1 MSTEFLR
8 FILYGQ
14 TDGCKAILML
24 LTDPRPRGLQRGPKF
39 AWNRG
44 VYMLAGHLSPK
55 VSTATANTSQTRS
68 MSSSPASDVASNDDS
83 ASRNS
88 LDRERIL
95 GSPPPLNGLKTDGDA
110 PQAHQNGDADSEH
123 LDPVQRLEQE
133 LQRTREEK
141 DALATQ
147 YRNLLAKL
155 TTMRTTL
162 GNKLQQDA
170 EELDRQEQL
179 VQQLTAQND
188 DLAATVETLQSEL
201 IASNEEAEWASREL
215 ETMRSRALHDSSQ
228 ETFLRERE
236 LRELQAELE
245 QCRIERDEWE
255 QKALQEHIEADE
267 ARTTV
272 DSLRRDV
279 EIERDSRRHAETNLE
294 VEREKCVNLQSVL
307 EDFQTSKDHDLK
319 QAVKEYETQLIQVTQ
334 SLAEFK
340 SRALNAELQL
350 EESST
355 NNSRVQE
362 LEKEVKEKSVLVGKL
377 RQEAVI
383 MNEHLM
389 EALRRLRRS
398 SSDTNVDRRLVT
410 NVLLSF
416 LTTPRADSKRF
427 EMLSLL
433 STILQWSDDERE
445 KAGLQRSASSAQS
458 PSGGSL
464 WGRSATS
471 SPAVKPVELQ
481 KTDETESF
489 SRLWVEFLLT
499 EASSGESGLP
509 PPPRSPSRSNG
520 SLPSTPTQAST
531 RISPVGLNGTRRLP
545 SFTSAAIASS
555 PDLGVQLSSPPHKGK
570 DRALP

>member
-1 MSTEFLR
+1 
-8 FILYGQ
+8 
-14 TDGCKAILML
+14 
-24 LTDPRPRGLQRGPKF
+24 
-39 AWNRG
+39 
-44 VYMLAGHLSPK
+44 
-55 VSTATANTSQTRS
+55 
-68 MSSSPASDVASNDDS
+68 MSSSSASDVASNDDS
-83 ASRNS
+83 ASRKS

-95 GSPPPLNGLKTDGDA
+95 GSPPPLNGLKADGDTS
-110 PQAHQNGDADSEH
+110 QTHQNGDTED

-162 GNKLQQDA
+162 GNKLKQDA

-179 VQQLTAQND
+179 VQQLTVQND
-188 DLAATVETLQSEL
+188 DLADTVETLRSEL
-201 IASNEEAEWASREL
+201 IASNEEAERASREL
-215 ETMRSRALHDSSQ
+215 ETMRSRAFHDSSQ
-228 ETFLRERE
+228 EAFLRERE
-236 LRELQAELE
+236 LREMQAELE

-255 QKALQEHIEADE
+255 QKALQEHVDADE
-267 ARTTV
+267 AH
-272 DSLRRDV
+272 V
-279 EIERDSRRHAETNLE
+279 EIEREAKQRAETNLE

-307 EDFQTSKDHDLK
+307 EDFQASKDHELK
-319 QAVKEYETQLIQVTQ
+319 QAVKEYERQLIQVTQ

-362 LEKEVKEKSVLVGKL
+362 LEREVKEKSVLVGKL

-433 STILQWSDDERE
+433 STILQWTDDERE
-445 KAGLQRSASSAQS
+445 KAGLQRSGPSQS

-471 SPAVKPVELQ
+471 SPCK
-481 KTDETESF
+481 SF

-499 EASSGESGLP
+499 EASSGEGGLP
-509 PPPRSPSRSNG
+509 PPPRSPSRPNG

-531 RISPVGLNGTRRLP
+531 RVSPLGLNGTRRLP

-555 PDLGVQLSSPPHKGK
+555 PDLSVRLSSPPQKGK
-570 DRALP
+570 DRALS

>member
-1 MSTEFLR
+1 
-8 FILYGQ
+8 
-14 TDGCKAILML
+14 
-24 LTDPRPRGLQRGPKF
+24 
-39 AWNRG
+39 
-44 VYMLAGHLSPK
+44 
-55 VSTATANTSQTRS
+55 
-68 MSSSPASDVASNDDS
+68 MSSSSPISDVASNDGS
-83 ASRNS
+83 ASRKS
-88 LDRERIL
+88 LDRERL
-95 GSPPPLNGLKTDGDA
+95 MGSPPPLNGVQTNGDA
-110 PQAHQNGDADSEH
+110 PPVSED

-162 GNKLQQDA
+162 GNKLKQDA
-170 EELDRQEQL
+170 EELDRQEQF
-179 VQQLTAQND
+179 VQQLTVQNE
-188 DLAATVETLQSEL
+188 DLAATVETLKFEL
-201 IASNEEAEWASREL
+201 IASNEEAERASREL

-255 QKALQEHIEADE
+255 QKALQEHVSADE
-267 ARTTV
+267 ARTTA
-272 DSLRRDV
+272 DAFRRDL
-279 EIERDSRRHAETNLE
+279 ELERETRHRSETSLE
-294 VEREKCVNLQSVL
+294 VEREKCANLQSVL
-307 EDFQTSKDHDLK
+307 EDFQASKDHDLK
-319 QAVKEYETQLIQVTQ
+319 QAVKDFESQLNQVTQ
-334 SLAEFK
+334 SLAEYK

-355 NNSRVQE
+355 NNSRVQV
-362 LEKEVKEKSVLVGKL
+362 LEKEVKEKSILVGKL

-433 STILQWSDDERE
+433 STILSWSDDEKE
-445 KAGLQRSASSAQS
+445 KAGLQRSGPA
-458 PSGGSL
+458 PSTSGSLL
-464 WGRSATS
+464 WGRSAAS
-471 SPAVKPVELQ
+471 SPASRPAELQ

-499 EASSGESGLP
+499 EAASGDGSSP
-509 PPPRSPSRSNG
+509 PQPRSPSRPNN
-520 SLPSTPTQAST
+520 SLPGTPTQAST
-531 RISPVGLNGTRRLP
+531 RLSPLGLNGSRRLS
-545 SFTSAAIASS
+545 SFSSASLATS
-555 PDLGVQLSSPPHKGK
+555 PDRSLTSPPLKGK
-570 DRALP
+570 EKAPL

>member
-1 MSTEFLR
+1 
-8 FILYGQ
+8 
-14 TDGCKAILML
+14 
-24 LTDPRPRGLQRGPKF
+24 
-39 AWNRG
+39 
-44 VYMLAGHLSPK
+44 
-55 VSTATANTSQTRS
+55 
-68 MSSSPASDVASNDDS
+68 MSSSPRLSDAASNDGI
-83 ASRNS
+83 ASRKS

-110 PQAHQNGDADSEH
+110 SHTQPAGGSED

-141 DALATQ
+141 DALAAQ

-162 GNKLQQDA
+162 GNKLKQDA

-179 VQQLTAQND
+179 VQQLTAQNED
-188 DLAATVETLQSEL
+188 FAATIDTLKSEL
-201 IASNEEAEWASREL
+201 IAANEEAERASREL

-255 QKALQEHIEADE
+255 QKALQEHVSADE
-267 ARTTV
+267 ARTSADT
-272 DSLRRDV
+272 LRRDV
-279 EIERDSRRHAETNLE
+279 EVEREARQRAETALE
-294 VEREKCVNLQSVL
+294 IEREKCANLQSVL
-307 EDFQTSKDHDLK
+307 EDFQASKEHDLK
-319 QAVKEYETQLIQVTQ
+319 QAVKEYERQLLQVTQ

-350 EESST
+350 EENSAS
-355 NNSRVQE
+355 NSRVQE

-377 RQEAVI
+377 RQETVI

-433 STILQWSDDERE
+433 STILQWTDDERE
-445 KAGLQRSASSAQS
+445 KAGLQRSGALQPS
-458 PSGGSL
+458 SGGSL
-464 WGRSATS
+464 WGRSGAS
-471 SPAVKPVELQ
+471 SPSAKPAELQ
-481 KTDETESF
+481 KTDETENQSF

-499 EASSGESGLP
+499 EASAGEGASSP
-509 PPPRSPSRSNG
+509 SPRSPSRHQNG

-531 RISPVGLNGTRRLP
+531 RLSPVALNGTRRLP
-545 SFTSAAIASS
+545 SFTSAAMASS
-555 PDLGVQLSSPPHKGK
+555 PELKLSSPPQKGK
-570 DRALP
+570 ERALP